1 MWIPLFSAQIIK
13 SDSDESDNDT
23 PTVMVAGN
31 PYSIEEI
38 NDNVISQMT
47 PQEKEVYIQVYQDH
61 FSHIYD

>member
-1 MWIPLFSAQIIK
+1 
-13 SDSDESDNDT
+13 
-23 PTVMVAGN
+23 MVAGH

-47 PQEKEVYIQVYQDH
+47 PQEKEIYIQVYQEY